1 MVWVQENLA
10 SLAVGLVLLTVLAAV
25 AVSMARNRRAGK
37 SGCGCGCEHCANRG
51 FCHPPKKS

>member
-1 MVWVQENLA
+1 MVWVQENFA

-51 FCHPPKKS
+51 FCHPPK

>member
-10 SLAVGLVLLTVLAAV
+10 SLAVGLVLLAVLAAV

>member
-10 SLAVGLVLLTVLAAV
+10 SLAVGLVLLAVLAAV
-25 AVSMARNRRAGK
+25 AVSMARSRRAGK